1 MKSNRRVESN
11 FTISKILIWRVVC
24 EWWKSSR
31 EKEEI
36 MRIMKIIMTFST
48 STSTRLLRYSLPSA
62 LSLALS
68 MNSLEHQA
76 AQLSSDF
83 YSHTITISPW
93 SSAVSEQRNFHFC
106 ASSLFGIIHQ
116 IFSTCSLQL
125 NPRATRAEWTFFITF
140 CDDIISHS
148 YNNGSAKAAADAER
162 WRWKKRR
169 QTLDD
174 ICQLL

>member
-1 MKSNRRVESN
+1 MPLCAILSHSQPSIYCFFAICLDWMWKVLLYSSTKSLSFSLCLRFFLLNMLSN
-11 FTISKILIWRVVC
+11 LSHRFSHEEQPEGGEQFHNFENLDMEGCV
-24 EWWKSSR
+24 WKNSR

-48 STSTRLLRYSLPSA
+48 STSTLLLRYSLPSA

-68 MNSLEHQA
+68 MNSHEHQA

-106 ASSLFGIIHQ
+106 ASFLIH
-116 IFSTCSLQL
+116 CS
-125 NPRATRAEWTFFITF
+125 A
-140 CDDIISHS
+140 
-148 YNNGSAKAAADAER
+148 
-162 WRWKKRR
+162 
-169 QTLDD
+169 
-174 ICQLL
+174 